1 MWERRPAAQRSTMR
15 DEVPLPHNVR
25 WFFRGTSSPPSHPA
39 LAATTSFCLI
49 STYDGPRS
57 GANERL
63 TSAQWAPLFK
73 LHLGQASSVAE
84 LARECRLDAG
94 AMTRTLDR
102 LEAKNLVARER
113 TSSDRR
119 MVNLVLTDQGREAA
133 KAIPVALSKVQ
144 NAMLAGLSVDEWEQL
159 KSLLRRVYAN
169 AQREQANRQGQQE

>member
-1 MWERRPAAQRSTMR
+1 MNKAA
-15 DEVPLPHNVR
+15 
-25 WFFRGTSSPPSHPA
+25 PPSHPVFYRPETYKPEES
-39 LAATTSFCLI
+39 AAYLMRQI
-49 STYDGPRS
+49 LNVV
-57 GANERL
+57 ANEVDAELEPSGL

-113 TSSDRR
+113 TSTDRR

-144 NAMLAGLSVDEWEQL
+144 NAMLAGLSVEEWEQL

>member
-1 MWERRPAAQRSTMR
+1 VNKAAPQAHPVFYRPETYKPEESAAYLMR
-15 DEVPLPHNVR
+15 QILNIVATEVDAELE
-25 WFFRGTSSPPSHPA
+25 PS
-39 LAATTSFCLI
+39 
-49 STYDGPRS
+49 G
-57 GANERL
+57 L

-113 TSSDRR
+113 TSTDRR
-119 MVNLVLTDQGREAA
+119 MVNLVLTEQGREAA

-144 NAMLAGLSVDEWEQL
+144 NAMLAGLSVEEWEQL

-169 AQREQANRQGQQE
+169 AQREQANRQGQEE